1 MVDGRTLELSGDQV
15 DLLADLL
22 DRAIRDL
29 SPEIADTDNP
39 SYRRE
44 LKEHREQLRAVR
56 ALLEP
61 EAGR

>member
-1 MVDGRTLELSGDQV
+1 MVEGRTLELTADQV
-15 DLLADLL
+15 VLLADLL
-22 DRAIRDL
+22 DGAIREL

-39 SYRRE
+39 AYRRE

-61 EAGR
+61 DGGQ